1 MKGVESRQCLQTRKT
16 RDEECY
22 SSPGVPNP
30 GTFLCNRKIVPRP
43 LATTH
48 NGSTLANENW
58 SQSTL
63 VLPLRR
69 GLSPAG
75 NRRSVTVEGVR
86 STAQQPTLFV
96 ATRTHT
102 VIQGGKPR
110 PAHQRNLKQKKR
122 KSSDEGTT
130 DPRERRTPPTLQST
144 GSEVHGTTAVVG
156 ALRCHP
162 FVGQNYVLEGHIPG
176 EVSLPCRDLRNA
188 AEQGIGASDG

>member
-1 MKGVESRQCLQTRKT
+1 MKGVESRQCLQTRNT

-86 STAQQPTLFV
+86 STAQQPTLFI

-102 VIQGGKPR
+102 VIQGGKSR
-110 PAHQRNLKQKKR
+110 PAHRRNLKQKKGNR
-122 KSSDEGTT
+122 LTKARQTHASGEHPQHCN
-130 DPRERRTPPTLQST
+130 PRAPKYMAPP
-144 GSEVHGTTAVVG
+144 
-156 ALRCHP
+156 P
-162 FVGQNYVLEGHIPG
+162 
-176 EVSLPCRDLRNA
+176 
-188 AEQGIGASDG
+188 